1 MYGLLY
7 GILTHDK
14 LTVLI
19 SLFIVFP
26 SYPYKSHIISFMF
39 LFVESKIEIQCSDLK
54 IEVDNCKTRAEAAQH
69 QAAVAIASKDTTVH
83 DLTRG
88 MVNYKYLGLD
98 FQKADHD
105 RLKYVQKILFFL
117 DSTVRCSFPFLT
129 LVPPPSD
136 ADFHLLNWTQSI
148 QIKNIPF
155 VWERPQQLVKIGQS
169 LIVHRFN
176 LVKRHCK
183 Y

>member
-1 MYGLLY
+1 MFLMYGLLY

-26 SYPYKSHIISFMF
+26 SYPYTSHIISFMF
-39 LFVESKIEIQCSDLK
+39 LFVESIIEIQCSDLK

-105 RLKYVQKILFFL
+105 RLKYVQKILFF
-117 DSTVRCSFPFLT
+117 
-129 LVPPPSD
+129 
-136 ADFHLLNWTQSI
+136 SI
-148 QIKNIPF
+148 
-155 VWERPQQLVKIGQS
+155 VL
-169 LIVHRFN
+169 
-176 LVKRHCK
+176 
-183 Y
+183 